1 MYKIPLSVPTSN
13 GNELQYVK
21 ECIDTEWATSAGNN
35 VTLFKEKMWILREH
49 SLVLIYCKLTLISM
63 TMTENKS

>member
-21 ECIDTEWATSAGNN
+21 ECIDTEWATSAGKNG
-35 VTLFKEKMWILREH
+35 TLFKGKNADYAGTFIGFNLLQTPTNFMNSE
-49 SLVLIYCKLTLISM
+49 
-63 TMTENKS
+63 